1 MWDSN
6 APLQLLKSMPEKL
19 SKENLEKIQMVIDA
33 DKYKNSLISGFD
45 LCGMYA
51 PFCRGCKK
59 TSIYPC
65 ALAYVNMKK
74 AEGMRI
80 EIDAKPVT
88 TAENRIFSQPPVVR
102 NPSELYEASKESAEK
117 EIVAVPAVEED
128 LRSDNEE
135 ENIVEQVKD
144 EQPVLQEPVAVEEPV
159 KTTAEE
165 AEPIIQ
171 SIQKPVKRKIRIAV
185 ARKKI

>member
-1 MWDSN
+1 M
-6 APLQLLKSMPEKL
+6 
-19 SKENLEKIQMVIDA
+19 
-33 DKYKNSLISGFD
+33 
-45 LCGMYA
+45 
-51 PFCRGCKK
+51 
-59 TSIYPC
+59 
-65 ALAYVNMKK
+65 
-74 AEGMRI
+74 
-80 EIDAKPVT
+80 
-88 TAENRIFSQPPVVR
+88 
-102 NPSELYEASKESAEK
+102 
-117 EIVAVPAVEED
+117 
-128 LRSDNEE
+128 RSDNEE